1 MRECVFPAQRHGR
14 RHSIGGSR
22 REYMPS
28 SHPHTDFWAVPS
40 LTLSSGSPCAA
51 RGPPRRSS
59 AGGSQQLMSDAI
71 EQASHV
77 GYASPPPTTR
87 LSISSG
93 ANQQGNGTPPDG
105 PHQGAQPVSS
115 GLLADSVMR
124 TVVSNGHDALNL
136 LFEAANQEGQSD
148 SQSPGSRYPHG
159 AGRTPHSSTGNYSAA
174 ACASSPAG
182 SVPLSMNVAASGAT
196 SDPKTDALEVWS
208 AFRFVRMGWLS
219 AQEAVT
225 FVDL

>member
-1 MRECVFPAQRHGR
+1 
-14 RHSIGGSR
+14 
-22 REYMPS
+22 
-28 SHPHTDFWAVPS
+28 
-40 LTLSSGSPCAA
+40 
-51 RGPPRRSS
+51 
-59 AGGSQQLMSDAI
+59 MSDVI
-71 EQASHV
+71 EPVSHV
-77 GYASPPPTTR
+77 GYASPPPMTR

-93 ANQQGNGTPPDG
+93 ANQQGSGTPPDG
-105 PHQGAQPVSS
+105 SHPAAQPVSS

-174 ACASSPAG
+174 ACTSSPA
-182 SVPLSMNVAASGAT
+182 SSIPMSMNVAPSGVT

>member
-1 MRECVFPAQRHGR
+1 
-14 RHSIGGSR
+14 
-22 REYMPS
+22 
-28 SHPHTDFWAVPS
+28 
-40 LTLSSGSPCAA
+40 
-51 RGPPRRSS
+51 
-59 AGGSQQLMSDAI
+59 MSDAI
-71 EQASHV
+71 EQSSHG

-87 LSISSG
+87 LSISSA
-93 ANQQGNGTPPDG
+93 ANQQGHGTPPDG
-105 PHQGAQPVSS
+105 PHQGGQPASS

-148 SQSPGSRYPHG
+148 GQSPSSRHPHG
-159 AGRTPHSSTGNYSAA
+159 AGCTPLSSVGNLSAA
-174 ACASSPAG
+174 ACTSSPAV
-182 SVPLSMNVAASGAT
+182 SVPMSMNLTSGAAASDPNTA
-196 SDPKTDALEVWS
+196 SDVLEIWS

>member
-14 RHSIGGSR
+14 RQSIGGSR
-22 REYMPS
+22 REYTPS
-28 SHPHTDFWAVPS
+28 SCADADSRPGPS
-40 LTLSSGSPCAA
+40 LTLSLGPSCTA

-59 AGGSQQLMSDAI
+59 AGCSQQHMSDAL
-71 EQASHV
+71 EQASRG

-87 LSISSG
+87 LSISS
-93 ANQQGNGTPPDG
+93 APNQHGNGTPPDG
-105 PHQGAQPVSS
+105 PYQGTQPAPS

-136 LFEAANQEGQSD
+136 LFEAANQEGHSD

-159 AGRTPHSSTGNYSAA
+159 AGRTPHSSTGHYSAA
-174 ACASSPAG
+174 ACTSSPAG
-182 SVPLSMNVAASGAT
+182 SVPVSMNVAPSSMAP
-196 SDPKTDALEVWS
+196 DPRTDVLEVWS

-219 AQEAVT
+219 AQEAVN